1 MALANTETKTS
12 AGLTLHG
19 KWNIYYH
26 LPNDKNWDL
35 SSYKILQKD
44 MQTVEQLVAF
54 NEYLPEKIVK
64 YCMLFVMRENINPT
78 WEDKQNRNG
87 GCFSYKIS
95 NKYVYEI
102 WKALLYALAG
112 ESLTKD
118 PAHASLV
125 NGITISPKKN
135 FCIVKIWLKDC
146 TVQNPNEII
155 DIPNLSTQGCLFRK
169 HAPEY

>member
-1 MALANTETKTS
+1 
-12 AGLTLHG
+12 
-19 KWNIYYH
+19 
-26 LPNDKNWDL
+26 
-35 SSYKILQKD
+35 
-44 MQTVEQLVAF
+44 
-54 NEYLPEKIVK
+54 
-64 YCMLFVMRENINPT
+64 MLFVMRENINPT